1 MKNEEIKSIIDRAS
15 DYLINSETNQ
25 NKNEVLQLLKSGNDI
40 LNDIPFFISNIRTKA
55 YIDLYEKNLQ
65 KDYDEK
71 ILLKTKGNQL
81 DILCFFQK
89 ETLRHRIAFYY
100 HVLEI
105 FIAKNETTILE
116 SKKEG
121 EFKYV

>member
-40 LNDIPFFISNIRTKA
+40 LNDIPFFISNIRAKA

-71 ILLKTKGNQL
+71 INLKTGGNQL

-116 SKKEG
+116 TKKEG
-121 EFKYV
+121 DV